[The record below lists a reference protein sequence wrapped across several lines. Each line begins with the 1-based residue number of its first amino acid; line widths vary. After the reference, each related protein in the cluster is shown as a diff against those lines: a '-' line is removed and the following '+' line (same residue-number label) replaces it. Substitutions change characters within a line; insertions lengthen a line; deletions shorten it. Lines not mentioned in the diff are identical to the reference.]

1 MNIFKGTLDTRQQ
14 NGVIASINQFDNA
27 TLELKIVTDGQI
39 DNVWDEPRFELIGM
53 KRDNNPV
60 REVDQDHFTILSKEE
75 HKVRIELKEQFLT
88 CRGTVKMQL
97 IIKDGGR
104 ESTTIFYLL
113 VGQSLDRDIIES
125 RVDVKVLDDLETYI
139 QTGREVIYDAQAI
152 VTDLK
157 DEMSEFNA
165 SSSEKEAERQ
175 ASELNRASKE
185 LNRIDNE
192 ETRVTNEHD
201 RVTNEED
208 RVTNEEERVANEQD
222 RVTNEQNRRLA
233 ENTRIAQERA
243 RQDAELQRNSI
254 FEENETI
261 RKDGEKKRITNE
273 NEREKK
279 FSTWE
284 ERETTRLRSEE
295 NRIIQEQVRV
305 ANEETRQRHEQT
317 RQNQEDYR
325 QRTYTQFNEA
335 EASRVNKELQRQTAE
350 ENRVAAEANRQNS
363 YADRENERDRQYA
376 ESEKTRNDAFEQ
388 NEVNRQSEY
397 TTAERQRVESEEL
410 RKSRER
416 ERETAESQRA
426 TTERERVNAEQ
437 KRAADFNREI
447 ENIQNTMNQAVSNV
461 NGAIDTANSTM
472 EGIEQRAEE
481 CLPVIEQ
488 SSNEIE
494 RARVDYIGNQHSSI
508 KKANDANVDWL
519 LGEVNTAH
527 YEGQHITAL
536 DTLEGRAK
544 SATLKGQTLVNLVP
558 KKIIDH
564 IASSDWDGYCCLVQ
578 NSKQS
583 FDQWRALQDLKPNT
597 KYYISCYVETFEDA
611 NNKDYCL
618 NNPSVESIFEDSM
631 IINGVGRYQWL
642 STTKSELTDEIFIVL
657 RSQNAH
663 ARGAIKIRD
672 IMIIEYQEGMENWD
686 IPYFE
691 GMQSVKMP
699 ALTTSNED
707 GTKTNILT
715 VNEDVTLRSN
725 GDICDELNLLT
736 GQLTQRIGEDGVVLS
751 QEVVKTV
758 DLSDNHVYSYKD
770 VTHYDCSS
778 AEGSLVPTL
787 SIDVPTNLP
796 AVVTRQRVTI
806 QELEKENVALK
817 NVIEETANSSVNGDL
832 ELMSSQ
838 FELDF
843 RLFEI
848 EMNLDMPMMA
858 MMRGV
863 KSMAMT
869 VYQQA
874 KTLILAGKYERE
886 DMEYKL
892 NRYKAAGR
900 IAVEEYEELIALM
913 DARELVD

>member
-60 REVDQDHFTILSKEE
+60 REVDQDHFTILSKED
-75 HKVRIELKEQFLT
+75 HKVQVELKEQFLT

-97 IIKDGGR
+97 VIKEGGR
-104 ESTTIFYLL
+104 LSTTLFYL
-113 VGQSLDRDIIES
+113 VIGQSLDHDIVES
-125 RVDVKVLDDLETYI
+125 HHDVAVLDELETYI
-139 QTGREVIYDAQAI
+139 KQGFD
-152 VTDLK
+152 DLAYQEQRMTAVEQSTN
-157 DEMSEFNA
+157 DLNDMMNA
-165 SSSEKEAERQ
+165 NEAERNKAEITRQKTFDINEAHRTRTFNNQVEEQGAAFSNAQ
-175 ASELNRASKE
+175 A
-185 LNRIDNE
+185 
-192 ETRVTNEHD
+192 
-201 RVTNEED
+201 
-208 RVTNEEERVANEQD
+208 Q
-222 RVTNEQNRRLA
+222 
-233 ENTRIAQERA
+233 
-243 RQDAELQRNSI
+243 
-254 FEENETI
+254 
-261 RKDGEKKRITNE
+261 
-273 NEREKK
+273 REKE
-279 FSTWE
+279 FSE
-284 ERETTRLRSEE
+284 SQQNML
-295 NRIIQEQVRV
+295 QE
-305 ANEETRQRHEQT
+305 
-317 RQNQEDYR
+317 
-325 QRTYTQFNEA
+325 F
-335 EASRVNKELQRQTAE
+335 EASQ
-350 ENRVAAEANRQNS
+350 
-363 YADRENERDRQYA
+363 
-376 ESEKTRNDAFEQ
+376 
-388 NEVNRQSEY
+388 
-397 TTAERQRVESEEL
+397 
-410 RKSRER
+410 RER
-416 ERETAESQRA
+416 ESAFDKSQKSNQQSFDYKMDEFE
-426 TTERERVNAEQ
+426 ER
-437 KRAADFNREI
+437 FLEI
-447 ENIQNTMNQAVSNV
+447 KGEKGDQGEVGPMGPQGPQGEKGDSGGVMPS
-461 NGAIDTANSTM
+461 DM
-472 EGIEQRAEE
+472 
-481 CLPVIEQ
+481 
-488 SSNEIE
+488 
-494 RARVDYIGNQHSSI
+494 VDYMGNQHESL
-508 KKANDANVDWL
+508 KAKNDADVDWL
-519 LGEVNTAH
+519 LGEINTVH
-527 YEGQHITAL
+527 YDGQHITAT
-536 DTLEGRAK
+536 DSIEGRSK
-544 SATLKGQTLVNLVP
+544 SAILKGQTLVNLVP
-558 KKIIDH
+558 RKIIDH

-583 FDQWRALQDLKPNT
+583 FDQWRTLQDLKPNT
-597 KYYISCYVETFEDA
+597 KYYISCYVESFEDA

-672 IMIIEYQEGMENWD
+672 IMIIEYQQGMENWD

-691 GMQSVKMP
+691 GMQSVKLP
-699 ALTTSNED
+699 VLTTSNED

-725 GDICDELNLLT
+725 GDICDELNLIT

-817 NVIEETANSSVNGDL
+817 NEIEETANSSVNGDL